1 MDVKDRLVASF
12 FQVMTA
18 CTTVGFNTVP
28 IGSLSLSVLLVLV
41 ILMYIGASPSGT
53 GGGMKS
59 TTFVALIAIMWSR
72 IRGKERVTF
81 LGKAI
86 PLERMYVATST
97 FILYAFVIFIST
109 FILSFTESFP
119 LEHILFEVTSAIGTV
134 GLSMGITGNLSSAG
148 KVVII
153 LAMFIGRMGVVTFGL
168 AILASRRRSLIHEV
182 EADLAV

>member
-1 MDVKDRLVASF
+1 
-12 FQVMTA
+12 
-18 CTTVGFNTVP
+18 
-28 IGSLSLSVLLVLV
+28 
-41 ILMYIGASPSGT
+41 
-53 GGGMKS
+53 
-59 TTFVALIAIMWSR
+59 MWSR
-72 IRGKERVTF
+72 IRGKERVSF

-97 FILYAFVIFIST
+97 FILYACVIFIST

-134 GLSMGITGNLSSAG
+134 GLSLGITGDLSSAG

-168 AILASRRRSLIHEV
+168 AILASRRRRSVIHEV